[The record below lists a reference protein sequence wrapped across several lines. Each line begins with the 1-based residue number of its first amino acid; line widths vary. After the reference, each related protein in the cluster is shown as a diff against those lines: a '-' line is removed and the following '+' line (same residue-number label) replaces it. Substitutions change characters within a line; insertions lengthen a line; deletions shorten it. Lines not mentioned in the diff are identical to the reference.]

1 MILNIKITSNPGHSM
16 TIFWGALQTFKRL
29 VELLGFKFEMEFEQH
44 RKISYDTVEQVVC
57 EEVSHYLSEQVTP
70 GCLQKRTRKRSVV
83 YSRQILMRYIM
94 NSNSSIEAGKRF
106 DLDHAT
112 ALHAGRKVEDMYGV
126 DKSFKRLIDC
136 IETRAK
142 IKIL

>member
-1 MILNIKITSNPGHSM
+1 MILEIKITSNPGQSM

-29 VELLGFKFEMEFEQH
+29 VELFGFKFEMSFNHQTVCF
-44 RKISYDTVEQVVC
+44 DTVENVVC
-57 EEVSHYLSEQVTP
+57 QEVSHYLCEEVTP
-70 GCLQKRTRKRSVV
+70 KCLRKRTRKRSVV
-83 YSRQILMRYIM
+83 YSRQILMKFIM
-94 NSNSSIEAGKRF
+94 NTNSSVEAGKRYG
-106 DLDHAT
+106 LDHAT

-126 DKSFKRLIDC
+126 DKTYKRLIDC